1 MKKLIKLLCVTLLL
15 PFFAGNQALAS
26 TMALGFPDEPTD
38 SWIWPGATIGWEF
51 TTSTDIQVDSLGVWD
66 EFGDGL
72 AEEHAVGIW
81 TLDGTLLTSAIV
93 GSGTSADLDSSFR
106 WVDIPSFALD
116 AGSYVVGAYFSDNS
130 DRGAARSSYTTASE
144 ITFNQN
150 LFLYNNGFTL
160 PTSHWS
166 GFDGGNFGANFKFT
180 AASVPEPSALF
191 LFGLGFIGM
200 ALRKAKK

>member
-1 MKKLIKLLCVTLLL
+1 MKKFITVLCVTLLL
-15 PFFAGNQALAS
+15 PLLTAHQALAS

-38 SWIWPGATIGWEF
+38 AWIWPGATIGWEF
-51 TTSTDIQVDSLGVWD
+51 TTSSDIQVDSLGVWD

-81 TLDGTLLTSAIV
+81 GLDGTLLTSAIV
-93 GSGTSADLDSSFR
+93 GSGTSATLDSSFR
-106 WVDIPSFALD
+106 WVDIPSFSLD

-160 PTSHWS
+160 PTEHWNN
-166 GFDGGNFGANFKFT
+166 FDGGNFGANFKFSS
-180 AASVPEPSALF
+180 AAVPEPSALL
-191 LFGLGFIGM
+191 LFGLGFIGL
-200 ALRKAKK
+200 ALRKSKK